1 MTKENKSL
9 SRRQFFGNA
18 AAISAFSALG
28 MGYVLNS
35 CSGPKDAVPPGMPP
49 LLDQAPEG
57 RPLKAGLIGC
67 GGRGTGAALNFLA
80 AGPGLSIGA
89 MADLFEDRMAG
100 CRKELRE
107 KAGVEVA
114 DDKVFLGF

>member
-35 CSGPKDAVPPGMPP
+35 CSGEKECCSARDAP
-49 LLDQAPEG
+49 LA
-57 RPLKAGLIGC
+57 
-67 GGRGTGAALNFLA
+67 
-80 AGPGLSIGA
+80 
-89 MADLFEDRMAG
+89 
-100 CRKELRE
+100 
-107 KAGVEVA
+107 
-114 DDKVFLGF
+114 